1 MCDKIELILTFNDI
15 DELNDFVK
23 DYRNSKDLRLKKMT
37 KKEDDKRGSTTKLL
51 HSKAREVQIED
62 PLLSYKQCLRIAGSH
77 LKKNSIVCND
87 LLYV

>member
-1 MCDKIELILTFNDI
+1 MCDKIELTLTFKDI

-51 HSKAREVQIED
+51 HSKAREVQIEE
-62 PLLSYKQCLRIAGSH
+62 PELTYKQCLRLAGLQ
-77 LKKNSIVCND
+77 LKKNPIVCNI
-87 LLYV
+87 LSV